1 MRAMMLCLALVPAA
15 GVAQDAALLAPS
27 PISAEIAKDGISP
40 VLERLQ
46 ALSAPSP
53 DERFATAGLEFLA
66 AVEAAYQWR
75 MAHQVGT
82 EWGMMFGMGADLP
95 TDARVTPFP
104 PEALAQQTA
113 ATLAAMER
121 LQVPLQGLAEGPEFG
136 VALSLSDLWFDVD
149 GDGKRAAWE
158 GAGDLL
164 NGVAY
169 FREPAFDQS
178 GQPLPLAD
186 LPVIRFDNADAAWLS
201 AYGHLVAGMAEL
213 VLAFDPT
220 PSLQKVWDARK
231 AIDSHRA
238 PGSESAL
245 GSFDAMLEPVAAV
258 LDMLRHQPDPART
271 RAARDHWLGTVQ
283 QNRLFW
289 KLTEAETDN
298 AGEWIP
304 NDRQVSATGLVF
316 PPGTGPAWLS
326 VLDDAEAVL
335 MGRKSIPFWRA
346 PVGLDLAKWLQDPVP
361 LPLDGAIQGWAVT
374 DFLTDAP
381 MVTPESFGRFSQMFL
396 EGGPF
401 LAMVM
406 IN

>member
-15 GVAQDAALLAPS
+15 GVAQDAAPLTPS

-95 TDARVTPFP
+95 TDARGTPFP

-121 LQVPLQGLAEGPEFG
+121 LQKPLQGLAEGPEFG
-136 VALSLSDLWFDVD
+136 VTLALSDLWFDVD
-149 GDGKRAAWE
+149 GDGKRSAWE

-231 AIDSHRA
+231 AIDSHRV
-238 PGSESAL
+238 PGAESAL

-258 LDMLRHQPDPART
+258 LD
-271 RAARDHWLGTVQ
+271 
-283 QNRLFW
+283 
-289 KLTEAETDN
+289 
-298 AGEWIP
+298 
-304 NDRQVSATGLVF
+304 
-316 PPGTGPAWLS
+316 
-326 VLDDAEAVL
+326 DAEAVL
-335 MGRKSIPFWRA
+335 TGRKSIPFWRA